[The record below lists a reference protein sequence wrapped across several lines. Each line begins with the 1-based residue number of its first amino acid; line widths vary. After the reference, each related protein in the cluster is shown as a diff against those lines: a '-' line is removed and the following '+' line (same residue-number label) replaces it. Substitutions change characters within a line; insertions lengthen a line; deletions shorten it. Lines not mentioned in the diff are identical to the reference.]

1 MPTIGNAN
9 FLWIYP
15 GARAGDFKFTG
26 VTQPPQN
33 NNPWENYFTN
43 NVEASQ
49 TCSVWVINTAS
60 AVPAIESWNAVNIRQ
75 HGVCFISSSAGDV
88 QDDLFS
94 TQIRQI
100 LQSNVTASFGD
111 TGSVFQPFPLEDDW
125 SDGAGGGALII
136 VTGSDAGPYKDGAP
150 SGSLLR
156 IIHTSDYV
164 SGSGEGLQVYN
175 TMAEQYAF
183 LRRTFPEIDAAVSGP
198 RSYASFSSGENA
210 IASCMLVIGGIFLT
224 ASVNQTTDRWN
235 IPTGM
240 KGDLTRGNQNGIY
253 TLYGNG
259 TIKI

>member
-1 MPTIGNAN
+1 MPSQGNAN

-15 GARAGDFKFTG
+15 GARAGDFKFNDL
-26 VTQPPQN
+26 TQPPQN
-33 NNPWENYFTN
+33 EDIWEEYFATN
-43 NVEASQ
+43 AEAAQ
-49 TCSVWVINTAS
+49 TCSVWTINTAS
-60 AVPAIESWNAVNIRQ
+60 AIPATETWNPTNIRQ
-75 HGVCFISSSAGDV
+75 HGVCFISSSDGQV
-88 QDDLFS
+88 TDDLFS
-94 TQIRQI
+94 IQIRQI
-100 LQSNVTASFGD
+100 LQSNVTSSFGD

-125 SDGAGGGALII
+125 SDGVGGGAVII
-136 VTGSDAGPYKDGAP
+136 VTGSNAGPYKDGSP

-183 LRRTFPEIDAAVSGP
+183 LRRTFPEIDAAVAGP

-224 ASVNQTTDRWN
+224 SSVNQTGDIWN

-240 KGDLTRGNQNGIY
+240 KGDQTRGNQDGMY

-259 TIKI
+259 VVKI